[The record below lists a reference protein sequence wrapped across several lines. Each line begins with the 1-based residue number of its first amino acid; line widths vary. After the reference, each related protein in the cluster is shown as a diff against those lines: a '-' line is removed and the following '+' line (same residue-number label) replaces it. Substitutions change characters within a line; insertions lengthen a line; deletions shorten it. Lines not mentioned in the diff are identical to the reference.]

1 LTKSRTHDLLKILIK
16 KNAILYYV
24 AVTKIKEVSHATKPR
39 KYNDKTDLKIKA
51 LTTDIRRTLLGLIFS
66 NGPMYQS
73 EILKHIK
80 IDSNKLAYHLNML
93 YRANLID
100 RSYKRHGRNFSKY
113 WIKEDGEKF
122 LDFIGAKK
130 ELKKLSNGSDRL
142 DVTAS
147 KRFQTASAILSED

>member
-1 LTKSRTHDLLKILIK
+1 MAVGLIK
-16 KNAILYYV
+16 KGKNAIKH
-24 AVTKIKEVSHATKPR
+24 TS
-39 KYNDKTDLKIKA
+39 KYNDQKDVKLKA

-80 IDSNKLAYHLNML
+80 IDSNKLAYHLNIL
-93 YRANLID
+93 CSANLID
-100 RSYKRHGRNFSKY
+100 RSYERHGKNFSKY

-130 ELKKLSNGSDRL
+130 ELKRLSNHSNHLGIE
-142 DVTAS
+142 TS
-147 KRFQTASAILSED
+147 KRFQTASKLISEDA